1 MKTLKLIN
9 KHLIST
15 RGIEIERVSNMD
27 SITREPLSGIRFI
40 LRGGGFDEDFETFKD
55 VKQFVN
61 KLGRNKWTRIIFC
74 MY

>member
-27 SITREPLSGIRFI
+27 SITREALSGIRFI

-61 KLGRNKWTRIIFC
+61 KLGRNKWT
-74 MY
+74 